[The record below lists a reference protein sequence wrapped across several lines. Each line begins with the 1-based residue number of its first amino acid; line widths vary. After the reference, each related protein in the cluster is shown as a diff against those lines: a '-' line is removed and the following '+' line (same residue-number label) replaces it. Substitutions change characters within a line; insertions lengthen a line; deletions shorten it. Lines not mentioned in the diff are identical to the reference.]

1 MGESQHCMGRQWAC
15 AGCSEERAGR
25 CVVETARLYGGGR
38 LGDCMRAHPPRCTWQ
53 TVLCPS
59 PLCLY
64 SHQMLLVNNK
74 EAAAVAQAWMRALIA
89 KAGGGSADG
98 GSGGRAGAG
107 GPRSRL

>member
-1 MGESQHCMGRQWAC
+1 
-15 AGCSEERAGR
+15 
-25 CVVETARLYGGGR
+25 
-38 LGDCMRAHPPRCTWQ
+38 
-53 TVLCPS
+53 
-59 PLCLY
+59 
-64 SHQMLLVNNK
+64 MLLVNNK